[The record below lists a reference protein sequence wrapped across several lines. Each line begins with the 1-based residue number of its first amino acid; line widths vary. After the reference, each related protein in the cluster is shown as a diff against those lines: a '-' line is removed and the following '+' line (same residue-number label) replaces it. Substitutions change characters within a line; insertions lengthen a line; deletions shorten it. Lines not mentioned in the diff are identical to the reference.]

1 MAFDLNIAVTMV
13 PQTNIVTCGHIEWD
27 GPIGGQNAIFGGIE
41 E

>member
-1 MAFDLNIAVTMV
+1 MAFDLSIDVKMFSKQILLHTATSN
-13 PQTNIVTCGHIEWD
+13 GD